1 MELKN
6 FIKDVIVEV
15 FEGVKEAQST
25 IKEDGSVINP
35 YDWYNPNFQKED
47 AFAVLEKTHIEF
59 EVAITVSD
67 STESKG
73 RIGIYIGNMG
83 VGAQGKNSSG
93 NESISKIKFSI
104 PVKYPQNPKDERYL
118 I

>member
-47 AFAVLEKTHIEF
+47 AFAVSEKTHIEF

-67 STESKG
+67 STESKD
-73 RIGIYIGNMG
+73 RIEVIDDVNYPPTQSDG
-83 VGAQGKNSSG
+83 VGFKPKN
-93 NESISKIKFSI
+93 ECT
-104 PVKYPQNPKDERYL
+104 
-118 I
+118 